1 MARTIAA
8 FLMLFSLAWLPGGTA
23 GAQTDKELREQRSA
37 AQKER
42 TERKKQRDQ
51 EMADASR
58 RLREYARELE
68 TEYREK
74 LRQVDVEFELKRV
87 ELEAGHR
94 AKVAAA
100 EAEFMKKL
108 SVAMKASD
116 AQDMQHRIAQLEGE
130 LKVMSAEL
138 FRLKEDA
145 AAIEHKERMAIE
157 ARKHAQLAEM
167 DQAVLRKAEAL
178 GLTRERAPVLATPIG
193 GELTRSEE
201 QWNERERKEVRT
213 IAERNSAALS
223 KYVNGVKLRDW
234 ERGNMEEDFRLAWD
248 EKRELN
254 DLASRRI
261 LFGAFMLQADPSR
274 PAEAESLTD
283 RIAEAG
289 HQEKLIRIKYDQLR
303 KTKAIERREARRKM
317 GDR

>member
-1 MARTIAA
+1 
-8 FLMLFSLAWLPGGTA
+8 
-23 GAQTDKELREQRSA
+23 
-37 AQKER
+37 
-42 TERKKQRDQ
+42 
-51 EMADASR
+51 
-58 RLREYARELE
+58 
-68 TEYREK
+68 
-74 LRQVDVEFELKRV
+74 
-87 ELEAGHR
+87 
-94 AKVAAA
+94 
-100 EAEFMKKL
+100 
-108 SVAMKASD
+108 
-116 AQDMQHRIAQLEGE
+116 
-130 LKVMSAEL
+130 
-138 FRLKEDA
+138 
-145 AAIEHKERMAIE
+145 MAIE

-201 QWNERERKEVRT
+201 QWNDRERREVKV

-223 KYVNGVKLRDW
+223 KYANGVKLRDW

-274 PAEAESLTD
+274 PADAESLTD
-283 RIAEAG
+283 RIAEAAQ
-289 HQEKLIRIKYDQLR
+289 QEQLIRIKYDQLR